1 MNMKNS
7 EGYLDPVP
15 YQAIRHAERE
25 AAGKPAYLPLV
36 YICAPFGGD
45 TRANTRKAA
54 DFAAFAYMRGNI
66 PLTPHLL
73 FPFMDDHDPDE
84 RKTALHMDIVL
95 MGKCEEV
102 WVLGSRITS
111 GMEEEIRKARSRRQ
125 RVRYFTDDFREV
137 TDGRTSQS
145 KEV

>member
-15 YQAIRHAERE
+15 YQAMSHAEGR
-25 AAGKPAYLPLV
+25 AGYLPLV

-45 TRANTRKAA
+45 TRANARKAA

-84 RKTALHMDIVL
+84 RRTALRMDIIL

-102 WVLGSRITS
+102 WVLGSRVTS
-111 GMEEEIRKARSRRQ
+111 GMEKEIQKAKSRRQ

-137 TDGRTSQS
+137 RQ
-145 KEV
+145 